1 MKHIVISAG
10 ILLAFFRTAIAI
22 RCYHCNSSDTSSPF
36 QCGEWFDRY
45 DKPEIEPNDCSRVHG
60 AKYCIKHIGRFE
72 GGIGA
77 IRYCSSKD
85 LGNYCDYVQNKGD
98 QMEYRS
104 CIFTCDSDG
113 CNLSSTT
120 KHSIVLVA
128 LLTAI
133 AVLIKNF

>member
-1 MKHIVISAG
+1 MK
-10 ILLAFFRTAIAI
+10 
-22 RCYHCNSSDTSSPF
+22 
-36 QCGEWFDRY
+36 RY
-45 DKPEIEPNDCSRVHG
+45 LKPINFP
-60 AKYCIKHIGRFE
+60 

-113 CNLSSTT
+113 CNGSSLI
-120 KHSIVLVA
+120 KYSVLVTS
-128 LLTAI
+128 LLAAMTVA
-133 AVLIKNF
+133 ANYF

>member
-1 MKHIVISAG
+1 MLYNG
-10 ILLAFFRTAIAI
+10 ILL
-22 RCYHCNSSDTSSPF
+22 
-36 QCGEWFDRY
+36 
-45 DKPEIEPNDCSRVHG
+45 
-60 AKYCIKHIGRFE
+60 

-113 CNLSSTT
+113 CNDSSTIRQ
-120 KHSIVLVA
+120 SIFAIALLAALAVLV
-128 LLTAI
+128 
-133 AVLIKNF
+133 KYF

>member
-1 MKHIVISAG
+1 MKNVILSTG
-10 ILLAFFRTAIAI
+10 IFLAIFRSAIAI
-22 RCYHCNSSDTSSPF
+22 RCYTCNSSDTSNPF

-45 DKPEIEPNDCSRVHG
+45 DKPDSETNDCSSVHG
-60 AKYCIKHIGRFE
+60 AQYCIKHIGRFE

-113 CNLSSTT
+113 CNESTAVR
-120 KHSIVLVA
+120 HSIYVLA
-128 LLTAI
+128 LLAAI
-133 AVLIKNF
+133 AVFIKYF